1 MKIVIKIE
9 GMSCQHCVKRVDAA
23 LKENFDA
30 SEVVVDLEN
39 NQATLTTTQVID
51 DQAIVE
57 ALDDVGYDVVAI
69 SRS

>member
-1 MKIVIKIE
+1 MKIVIKIK

-30 SEVVVDLEN
+30 SDVVVDLEN
-39 NQATLTTTQVID
+39 NQATLTTTQIID

>member
-30 SEVVVDLEN
+30 SDVVVDLEN

>member
-39 NQATLTTTQVID
+39 NQATLTTTQAID
-51 DQAIVE
+51 DQKIVE
-57 ALDDVGYDVVAI
+57 VLDDVGYDVVAI